1 MVNSATRLCK
11 KLYFGISHSSSGPVF
26 IYLFCVCACFSI
38 FPVLGQIWFCLL
50 PLYHNFI
57 LSSHLNHATPQGPSL
72 SDTKIICCM
81 FQVSV
86 MTAQGRSH
94 ICVYLCA
101 CLCMFVCF
109 WGNTQCSWTAPG
121 LVFSFWLQTDLLFRI
136 WCKTGRGLG
145 RRIQI
150 SRPQDR
156 RKWLLNCGL
165 SWTWCWSLVYTWS
178 LLINKPI

>member
-1 MVNSATRLCK
+1 MVYVCDMVYSATRLCK
-11 KLYFGISHSSSGPVF
+11 KLYFGIFF
-26 IYLFCVCACFSI
+26 IYFVCVCFSI

-50 PLYHNFI
+50 PLYHNLI

-81 FQVSV
+81 FQVFV

-94 ICVYLCA
+94 ICVYLCT

-109 WGNTQCSWTAPG
+109 WGKTQCSCTAPG

-145 RRIQI
+145 RQIPI

-156 RKWLLNCGL
+156 RKPLLNCGL

>member
-1 MVNSATRLCK
+1 M
-11 KLYFGISHSSSGPVF
+11 
-26 IYLFCVCACFSI
+26 CFSI

-50 PLYHNFI
+50 LLYHNLI

-94 ICVYLCA
+94 ICVYLCT

-109 WGNTQCSWTAPG
+109 WGKTQCSCTAPG

-145 RRIQI
+145 RRIPI
-150 SRPQDR
+150 SRPQAEESDCLIVACHELDVDL
-156 RKWLLNCGL
+156 WFTLDH
-165 SWTWCWSLVYTWS
+165 CWSISQYKSSIRVQYIYVY
-178 LLINKPI
+178 

>member
-1 MVNSATRLCK
+1 MVYVCDMVNSATRLCK
-11 KLYFGISHSSSGPVF
+11 KLYFGLSHSSSGPVF
-26 IYLFCVCACFSI
+26 IYLFFLCACFSI

-94 ICVYLCA
+94 ICVSVY
-101 CLCMFVCF
+101 VCVF
-109 WGNTQCSWTAPG
+109 LREHAMLLDSSRLGFLILAPNRP
-121 LVFSFWLQTDLLFRI
+121 V
-136 WCKTGRGLG
+136 
-145 RRIQI
+145 IQ
-150 SRPQDR
+150 DM
-156 RKWLLNCGL
+156 
-165 SWTWCWSLVYTWS
+165 V
-178 LLINKPI
+178 